1 MSRSG
6 GDGVDDGGGDGGD
19 DGGGGLVN
27 DDDGGE
33 GENVIIGQTV
43 LSGLGWA
50 ARILDSR
57 PEQLY
62 LILIRQLFSS

>member
-1 MSRSG
+1 MSMSRSG
-6 GDGVDDGGGDGGD
+6 GDGGNGDDDGD